1 MNIIYLFMIKTDL
14 FPLTDISVNA
24 TLFLLGK
31 GTLQGT
37 CGTLNS
43 MFPNRA
49 LLHVWT
55 I

>member
-24 TLFLLGK
+24 TLFLLDK
-31 GTLQGT
+31 GTPQEI
-37 CGTLNS
+37 CRTLNN

-49 LLHVWT
+49 LLHVRT